1 MMAKKKEEE
10 KPKVNPAQSTS
21 MKYLNRSRLAAL
33 VDGTYAIAM
42 TLLILEIQVPTMISE
57 ATSEVVESSILGMWP
72 IFFDYGLSFL
82 ILGFFW
88 LAHNKQYKHV
98 GRTDDRYTWLTLL
111 GLMFVVLIPF
121 STELIGSYSDTT
133 ASEIF
138 FHMNMLAILGF
149 TYLQMRHVD
158 NHRALVDADRFEHES
173 FKEGMDITK
182 VFILVTLVGM
192 GLSFVIPEWSN
203 GVYLIV
209 PLWAFIKRKMEKGS

>member
-1 MMAKKKEEE
+1 MAKKKEE
-10 KPKVNPAQSTS
+10 KPQVKPAQSTS
-21 MKYLNRSRLAAL
+21 MKYLSRNRLAAL
-33 VDGTYAIAM
+33 VDGTFAIAM
-42 TLLILEIQVPTMISE
+42 TLLILEIQAPTIIAS
-57 ATSEVVESSILGMWP
+57 ATSEVVESSLLGMWP
-72 IFFDYGLSFL
+72 TFFDYGLSFL

-98 GRTDDRYTWLTLL
+98 GRTDDRYIWLTLL

-138 FHMNMLAILGF
+138 FHMNILAILGF

-173 FKEGMDITK
+173 FKRGMDVTRM
-182 VFILVTLVGM
+182 FIFVTLIGM
-192 GLSFVIPEWSN
+192 GLSFVIPDWSN
-203 GVYLIV
+203 VVYVLV
-209 PLWAFIKRKMEKGS
+209 PIWGLVKKKMKKD